1 MRINTN
7 ISALN
12 TYRQYTANTT
22 SANKS
27 MEKLSSGLR
36 INRAGDD
43 AAGLAI
49 SEKMR
54 AQIRGIKMSSKNSQD
69 AISLVQTAEGALTET
84 HAILQRM
91 RELSVQSS
99 SDTNENID
107 RGALQAEF
115 EQLQAEVDDI
125 SSQTAF
131 NNMSLLDGKFAA
143 VKRDASS
150 TLGTAG
156 VNFTG
161 AKADT
166 YTFAFTDMAGTA
178 SGAISGATA
187 TFTADATQETA
198 GTYSFAYT
206 AAVTAL
212 DTTTADYTAIAAQ
225 LTDGTADITV
235 ATPTAAT
242 YSFTIDGS
250 NTLTMSDGTNTATA
264 AIGVDTITLG
274 GVTLDLTGADA
285 TERGNLVGHTLTVNT
300 TTPASVAVTKG
311 GEAVAS
317 TYTDATKTL
326 TFDGV
331 ALALNA
337 ATRADMDGETLTVTA
352 ASSTVTNGAGDVEN
366 GTIENG
372 KVTYTNSKISI
383 NDADAAKVDGNT
395 LVLTEGTALT
405 IQTGANE
412 NETLEISVEDMSTAA
427 LSIGSDVKID
437 TLAGAEAAIT
447 TVDDAIKLVSNQRA
461 SLGAIQNRLE
471 HKINNLDTS
480 AENLQAAESRIR
492 DVDMAKEMTEFT
504 KNNILLQASQ
514 AMLAQANA
522 QPQGVLQ
529 LLQ

>member
-212 DTTTADYTAIAAQ
+212 DTTTADYTAIA
-225 LTDGTADITV
+225 TALGDAAHITTT
-235 ATPTAAT
+235 TPTAAT

-250 NTLTMSDGTNTATA
+250 NTLTMSDGSNTATA
-264 AIGVDTITLG
+264 LITDNTITLG
-274 GVTLDLTGADA
+274 GVTLNLADADA
-285 TERGNLVGHTLTVNT
+285 TERASLVGNTLTVNT

-372 KVTYTNSKISI
+372 KVTYANSKISI
-383 NDADAAKVDGNT
+383 NDADAAKVNGNT